1 MINKWGISSR
11 TYIENMLNMA
21 HINYIGV
28 DVVNDIQIN
37 KNGRDKRDQTS
48 KYTILNNEEYY
59 LHHDW

>member
-1 MINKWGISSR
+1 
-11 TYIENMLNMA
+11 MLNMA